1 MASSWTSIYRSVL
14 GGGVEKGLTEALPIL
29 VVGGG
34 LNNNLLVV
42 IRELVDDVL
51 VLLAE
56 LQVIVGSY
64 ALLRNGGSEKVR
76 RVSCV
81 VRRRS
86 RPPLRSTPSRCAP
99 RGCAHRGSWD
109 RKGRVD
115 CRYIMGGGEEIRVG
129 GRTQIETGNL
139 FVRLGTS
146 GG

>member
-1 MASSWTSIYRSVL
+1 MYRSVL

-86 RPPLRSTPSRCAP
+86 RLPPVQHHLGVPRAAAP
-99 RGCAHRGSWD
+99 IVVVGTERAGSIAGISWAEG
-109 RKGRVD
+109 K
-115 CRYIMGGGEEIRVG
+115 
-129 GRTQIETGNL
+129 
-139 FVRLGTS
+139 RLG
-146 GG
+146 